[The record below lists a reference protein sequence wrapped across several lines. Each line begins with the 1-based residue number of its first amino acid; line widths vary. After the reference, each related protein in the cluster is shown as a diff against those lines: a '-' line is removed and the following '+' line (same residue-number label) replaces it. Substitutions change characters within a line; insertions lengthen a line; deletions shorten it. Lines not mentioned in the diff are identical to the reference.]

1 MCVTVLHSLLASLAL
16 AAGCAAGSQPAAA
29 AGGSGNPTSPAPAA
43 HAITNLD
50 QDYVIGP
57 TAARELGRRIDFQ
70 VRAEPEGG
78 SGVKLLSVQD
88 DSVFVLDGRNYLNR
102 LRREDGERLW
112 RIPVADSHSE
122 VYGITFLPRAERV
135 FVTVGGD
142 ILALDETTGSQVARQ
157 PLVQMASTA
166 PVVVGPFLVYG
177 SRNGQ
182 LVWHSF
188 GVGHQWRGYEISST
202 IRVPPVLADGYLV
215 GVGAD
220 GRIMVLEAES
230 AAGIWDRKL
239 LDEVVVPPAAGDG
252 LVYLS
257 GLDQHVWAFELS
269 TGRRAWRHLTEA
281 PLTDPPTL
289 IGDHLYQTVPTVGLV
304 CFEARPVNAPGGVVL
319 WTAPGVTG
327 SVIGGHGKRL
337 DVWDGTKKRL
347 TVVEEA
353 RGTVVR
359 EIDLPQVAHLVTDSA
374 KPGELYAASDDG
386 RVIRLVPR

>member
-1 MCVTVLHSLLASLAL
+1 MRVTVLHSLLASLAV
-16 AAGCAAGSQPAAA
+16 AAGCAAGASPAAA
-29 AGGSGNPTSPAPAA
+29 TGNPATPARVAPVDDS
-43 HAITNLD
+43 LD
-50 QDYVIGP
+50 REYVIGP

-70 VRAEPEGG
+70 VRTDPEGD
-78 SGVKLLSVQD
+78 SGVKMLAVQD
-88 DSVFVLDGRNYLNR
+88 DSVFVLDGRNFLSR
-102 LRREDGERLW
+102 LSREDGQRLW
-112 RIPVADSHSE
+112 RIPVSDAQSE
-122 VYGITFLPRAERV
+122 IYGITFLPQAERV

-142 ILALDETTGSQVARQ
+142 ILALDESTGSMVARQ

-202 IRVPPVLADGYLV
+202 IRVPPVLEEGYLV

-220 GRIMVLEAES
+220 GRIMVLEAQS

-239 LDEVVVPPAAGDG
+239 LDEVVVPPVAGHG

-281 PLTDPPTL
+281 PLTDRAAL
-289 IGDHLYQTVPTVGLV
+289 IGDHLYQQVPTIGLV
-304 CFEARPVNAPGGVVL
+304 CFDARPVNAPGGVVL
-319 WTAPGVTG
+319 WTASGVSG
-327 SVIGGHGKRL
+327 NVVGEFGKRL
-337 DVWDGTKKRL
+337 DVWDGRQKRL
-347 TVVEEA
+347 SVVEA
-353 RGTVVR
+353 ASGTLVR
-359 EIDLPQVAHLVTDSA
+359 EIDLPQVTHLVTDEA